1 MFEVLGEVREP
12 RGSPGAREVAAQ
24 PARSAAATLS
34 GMVRRNLSEERF
46 ERYLSEQGYGFD
58 HEPDLDV
65 PKRPDYLVARAG
77 DQALCEVK
85 EFSTTAIRDA
95 LRGRRS
101 GFLSDRQTFG
111 AVRNQ
116 LDAAARQLKP
126 LAERGIPLVVVLA
139 NPHGADVSLEPEDV
153 MAAMYGGPAYS
164 IPIAPAGATDEGTYF
179 FNRDG
184 AYTAKAAYISA
195 VATLHEW
202 GADQEWADR
211 EVKRFKDAWEFL
223 RWAAEERRAGRVP
236 EGSRRFVHV
245 FHTASAAGGKATA
258 LPETMFNGPD
268 DAAWAVVDGAYVQT
282 RGGEH

>member
-1 MFEVLGEVREP
+1 M
-12 RGSPGAREVAAQ
+12 
-24 PARSAAATLS
+24 S
-34 GMVRRNLSEERF
+34 GQNLSEERF
-46 ERYLSEQGYGFD
+46 ERYLEEQGYTFE
-58 HEPDLDV
+58 HEPALGV

-85 EFSTTAIRDA
+85 EFATTSIRDA
-95 LRGRRS
+95 LTGLRV
-101 GFLSDRQTFG
+101 GFLSDKQVFG

-126 LAERGIPLVVVLA
+126 LADRGLPLVVVLA
-139 NPHGADVSLEPEDV
+139 NPRGADVSLDPEDV
-153 MAAMYGGPAYS
+153 MAAMYGSPAYS
-164 IPIAPAGATDEGTYF
+164 IPIGPEGATGDGTYF

-184 AYTAKAAYISA
+184 SYTAKAAYISA
-195 VATLHEW
+195 VVTLHEW

-211 EVKRFKDAWEFL
+211 EVERFEDAWEFL

-245 FHTASAAGGKATA
+245 FHTASAATGEATP
-258 LPETMFNGPD
+258 LPHTMFNGPD

-282 RGGEH
+282 RAGEH